1 MSTERYTEQE
11 IAEIFKRAAKAHE
24 DDQASGQGKILTLE
38 ELKEIGASAG
48 IPEEYIARAAIE
60 IRGKGELKPRGK
72 FLGAPVSVSRVT
84 DLPGPLS
91 DEAWDNLVIFLRD
104 TFNAKGKVTRSGSLR
119 EWTNGNLKVL
129 YEPAASGARLRM
141 KTRKGNA
148 PPLMG
153 TGLGYSLIALLMLF
167 FAWTGK
173 DPSVLAIVG
182 SLMLIAGAFLFGYTR
197 IQLPSWAEKRESQ
210 MVKVGARAI
219 ELAEGYQ
226 SNSDQTSTDQSQTG
240 TYSEPTLSIDEEN
253 GVDNEQE
260 KVRRRNRI

>member
-48 IPEEYIARAAIE
+48 IPEEYIARAANE
-60 IRGKGELKPRGK
+60 IRGQGELKPRGT
-72 FLGAPVSVSRVT
+72 FLGAPVSVSRIT

-104 TFNAKGKVTRSGSLR
+104 TFNAKGKVSRSGSLR

-141 KTRKGNA
+141 KTKKGNA

-153 TGLGYSLIALLMLF
+153 TGLGYSVIAIMMLF
-167 FAWTGK
+167 FAWSGK
-173 DPSVLAIVG
+173 DPFVLATVG
-182 SLMLIAGAFLFGYTR
+182 SLMLTAGAFLFGYTR
-197 IQLPSWAEKRESQ
+197 VQLPSWAEKREKQ
-210 MVKVGARAI
+210 MVQVGARAI
-219 ELAEGYQ
+219 ELAQE
-226 SNSDQTSTDQSQTG
+226 DQVRTDQAK
-240 TYSEPTLSIDEEN
+240 SESNIAPKLAIDEEN
-253 GVDNEQE
+253 EVGEE
-260 KVRRRNRI
+260 PAKVRRRDRS